1 MIGQPHRLLICQY
14 QLLNAPKTQRTS
26 MRILKETLIKTSKDV
41 AVESFVIAA
50 TNDSISSCSTT
61 TWQVLEF
68 RLWLGSHD
76 DYAAASLRGTA
87 GPYNCKP
94 TASLSDLNTLLTDF
108 RVDGG
113 WDAGRGLGQVG
124 PGGGESARPFEDRCW
139 VERGEAARA
148 VGPL

>member
-1 MIGQPHRLLICQY
+1 M
-14 QLLNAPKTQRTS
+14 
-26 MRILKETLIKTSKDV
+26 SKHV
-41 AVESFVIAA
+41 AVESFVIAV
-50 TNDSISSCSTT
+50 TYDSISSCSMT

-76 DYAAASLRGTA
+76 DRASASLRGTA
-87 GPYNCKP
+87 GPYDGKR
-94 TASLSDLNTLLTDF
+94 TASLSDLNTLLTDL

-113 WDAGRGLGQVG
+113 WDGGRGLGQVG
-124 PGGGESARPFEDRCW
+124 SGGGESARPLEDRCW